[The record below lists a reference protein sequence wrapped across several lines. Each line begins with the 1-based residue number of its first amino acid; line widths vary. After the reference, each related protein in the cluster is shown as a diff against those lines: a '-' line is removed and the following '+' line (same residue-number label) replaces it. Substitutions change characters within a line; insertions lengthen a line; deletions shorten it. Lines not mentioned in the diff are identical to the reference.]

1 METSPTITTS
11 PIEHLRQTPEP
22 GRAVPRPSRH
32 QRRSAVS
39 DSGRSG
45 PSSEEKAREAEAI
58 LKEKPWLK
66 AFLGDDATFDSPQPP
81 AVTETGLARLA
92 VPTPNVPNT
101 FAPPPPTPPVL
112 DPVPLSPHSLP
123 ALSSSTFAIH
133 ATPPAPNIVLVP
145 SSPTT
150 LMSAGT

>member
-66 AFLGDDATFDSPQPP
+66 AFLGDDTTFDSPPPP

-92 VPTPNVPNT
+92 VPTPNVLDT
-101 FAPPPPTPPVL
+101 LAPPPPTPPAL
-112 DPVPLSPHSLP
+112 DPVPPPPPSPPPPPPRASPLP
-123 ALSSSTFAIH
+123 S
-133 ATPPAPNIVLVP
+133 TPPAPPPAPVP
-145 SSPTT
+145 P
-150 LMSAGT
+150 